1 MDQEQPRAEVG
12 APRDNGPVEQPARLE
27 ERPGAA
33 TATGGATPGWGV
45 VQAAVALTV
54 VVLDQ
59 ATKAAVRAA
68 LPLHSDSTVIPGFL
82 SLTHVRNS
90 GAAFGIL
97 NSVQFPGKPTLLA
110 LAATAALIGI
120 SIYAA
125 RLSPHQRVA
134 RLGLALILGGA
145 IGNLIDRLAVGYVL
159 DFVDVYWRDLH
170 FWAFNVADSAI
181 TVGVGVMILDMMR
194 LGSDASTTA

>member
-1 MDQEQPRAEVG
+1 MDQEHPRTEEGPA
-12 APRDNGPVEQPARLE
+12 RDTDPAEQPAASN
-27 ERPGAA
+27 ERQGVA
-33 TATGGATPGWGV
+33 TANRAAAIWCRLIQGAV
-45 VQAAVALTV
+45 VLTV

-59 ATKAAVRAA
+59 ITKAAVRAA
-68 LPLHSDSTVIPGFL
+68 LPLHADSTVIPGFL

-110 LAATAALIGI
+110 VAATAALIGI
-120 SIYAA
+120 SVYAT

-145 IGNLIDRLAVGYVL
+145 VGNLIDRLTVGYVL
-159 DFVDVYWRDLH
+159 DFVDVYWRDYH

-181 TVGVGVMILDMMR
+181 TVGVGVMVLDMMR